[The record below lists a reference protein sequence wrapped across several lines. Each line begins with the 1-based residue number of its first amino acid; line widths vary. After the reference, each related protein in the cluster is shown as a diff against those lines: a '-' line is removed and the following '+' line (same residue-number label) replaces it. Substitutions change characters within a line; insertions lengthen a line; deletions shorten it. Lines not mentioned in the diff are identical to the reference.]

1 MYHLLPFRFSRIDDY
16 EVLISELG
24 NYLVVPQ
31 GTIQLIV
38 NHSLPSDN
46 PFYKD
51 LVVGNF
57 ISEEAFPSLINNQA
71 VRLRTKKAFLDNFTS
86 LHIIVLT
93 LRCNQNCTYC
103 QASSR
108 PKYEQGYDISITNLK
123 KSIDLIFQSPSLSV
137 TIEFQG
143 GESSLVPELIYTAV
157 DYSKLKNTLIH
168 KEITYVLC
176 TNSIELSEDLINYCK
191 ENNIYISTSFDG
203 PEFLHNNNRG
213 KNNSYNKFLSGIEK
227 LRKIIGNEFISALM
241 TTSIESLDYPYEIV
255 NSYIQNGFNRIFLR
269 PLNPYGLIR
278 DSIDWDTYFKDFVC
292 FYIRALDY
300 IIELNIKGISIVE
313 DFATIILRKILTPYS
328 DGFVDLQSPAGIIN
342 SVVVY
347 NYNGKIYASDESR
360 MIAEYG
366 DDKFCLGTVNDDYN
380 SLFYGKLTQSMAKL
394 WCTEYIAGCSDCAF
408 QSYCGADP
416 VRNYVTQQD
425 PYGFRPTS
433 QLCLVHKSIIEHLFR
448 LLIYRKSEVFPIFQS
463 WIVGEKIC

>member
-1 MYHLLPFRFSRIDDY
+1 MYCLLPFRFSRIDDY
-16 EVLISELG
+16 ELLVSELG
-24 NYLVVPQ
+24 NYLVVPKNTVQ
-31 GTIQLIV
+31 AIID
-38 NHSLPSDN
+38 HSLSIDHPL
-46 PFYKD
+46 YKD
-51 LVVGNF
+51 LVVGCF
-57 ISEEAFPSLINNQA
+57 ISEESFPSLINNQA

-93 LRCNQNCTYC
+93 LRCNQNCSYC

-108 PKYEQGYDISITNLK
+108 QKEEIGYDISISNLK
-123 KSIDLIFQSPSLSV
+123 KAIDLIFQSPSPSI

-157 DYSKLKNTLIH
+157 DYSRGKNIDIN
-168 KEITYVLC
+168 KDITFVLC
-176 TNSIELSEDLINYCK
+176 TNSIDLSDDLINYCK
-191 ENNIYISTSFDG
+191 LNNICISTSFDG

-213 KNNSYNKFLSGIEK
+213 KNNSYQKFISGIER
-227 LRKIIGNEFISALM
+227 LRKSIGNEYISALM
-241 TTSIESLDYPYEIV
+241 TTSIESLKYPYEIV
-255 NSYIQNGFNRIFLR
+255 DSYIQNDFNRIFLR
-269 PLNPYGLIR
+269 PLNPYGFIR
-278 DSIDWDTYFKDFVC
+278 NSIDWNQYFKDFVH
-292 FYIRALDY
+292 FYITALDY
-300 IIELNIKGISIVE
+300 IIELNQKGIFIVE

-342 SVVVY
+342 GVVVY

-366 DDKFCLGTVNDDYN
+366 DDRFCLGTVNDDYN
-380 SLFYGKLTQSMAKL
+380 SLFYGKLTQDMAKL
-394 WCTEYIAGCSDCAF
+394 WCTEYIAGCSDCAYL
-408 QSYCGADP
+408 SYCGADP

-433 QLCLVHKSIIEHLFR
+433 QLCFVHKSIIEHLFR
-448 LLIYRKSEVFPIFQS
+448 LLIYRKNEVLPIFQS